1 MREEIKKEVQ
11 AAELNLEELD
21 KVSGGEGTEVTE
33 WTCPRCGKKITGPF
47 LKVQVLAHQQ
57 QHSEPYIR
65 K

>member
-1 MREEIKKEVQ
+1 MSEEIKKEAQDV
-11 AAELNLEELD
+11 ELNPEELD

-33 WTCPRCGKKITGPF
+33 WICPRCGKKLTGPF

-57 QHSEPYIR
+57 QHSEPYIS